1 MKKIKEFISSQL
13 LGIVGAIVGAVG
25 GYVYWLKVGCADG
38 TCAITSSPFNSTIYG
53 LIMGYLI
60 FSMFKSKKVKKDEN
74 KC

>member
-25 GYVYWLKVGCADG
+25 GYVYWLEVGCADDS
-38 TCAITSSPFNSTIYG
+38 CAIISSPFNSTIYG

-60 FSMFKSKKVKKDEN
+60 FSMFKRKKIKKDEN